1 MQRYKTPLL
10 EGKFVENV
18 ECSKT
23 TAGDGSKVTLAYL
36 RQGKLNKRELKALKE
51 ENTDYFDHQEF
62 PLKEK

>member
-1 MQRYKTPLL
+1 MQRYRTPLL
-10 EGKFVENV
+10 EGKYVENA

-23 TAGDGSKVTLAYL
+23 TAGEGSKVTLAYL

-51 ENTDYFDHQEF
+51 ENTEYFDHQEF